1 MHILFAVLGVLA
13 AVGFWY
19 YRLQNAASGVKAISE
34 AALDIQAAAR
44 RFGFRQR
51 ANLHPVDSIEDART
65 AATTLLVLVATD
77 DGSLSVREEDAILQ
91 QVSEV
96 FGASKAE
103 ATELFQFSRWLSEQS
118 KNPDDMARRL
128 IKRTLHLGG
137 PDTLPDLKRMVAAVG
152 EADTGELSENS
163 KQIIEK
169 IKQLAH

>member
-1 MHILFAVLGVLA
+1 MHILLAVLGALA

-19 YRLQNAASGVKAISE
+19 YRLQNAANGVKAISE
-34 AALDIQAAAR
+34 AAMDIQAAAR

-65 AATTLLVLVATD
+65 AATTLLILVATD
-77 DGSLSVREEDAILQ
+77 DGSLSAREEDAILK

-96 FGASKAE
+96 FEASRSE
-103 ATELFQFSRWLSEQS
+103 ATELFRFSRWLSEQS
-118 KNPDDMARRL
+118 NNPDDMARRL

-137 PDTLPDLKRMVAAVG
+137 PDVLPDLKRMVTAVG
-152 EADTGELSENS
+152 QVDTGELSENT
-163 KQIIEK
+163 KQVLEK